1 MKRIIQHLFR
11 LVSSEQVEGEPD
23 RELLERFAAQHDEAA
38 FAALLRRHGPMVL
51 AVCRRVLGNAN
62 DAEDAFQATFLI
74 LIRKAN
80 AIGRPER
87 LGNWLYGVAYRT
99 ALDARGNR
107 ARRQTRERQVVEMPA
122 AEVPG
127 DPVWQDL
134 RSILD
139 EELNRLPEKYRAPL
153 VFCYL
158 EGKTKDET
166 ARQLGWP
173 EGTVSGRLARAKE
186 MVRSRLERRG
196 LALTSAV
203 LGAAL
208 TGNAAPAAV
217 PASLLDATIRV
228 GLLFAAGQG
237 ATAGALAAP
246 VSLLTERVLRTM
258 SLGKLKTAAAVLLT
272 VTVLATSAGVLAF
285 QSFTANRS
293 RPAVTAS
300 HDDTW
305 VESRVQA
312 WQPTPAERRFDEIG
326 WVRTVREAERLA
338 AAHGRPVFLFVYDG
352 SVANARCGGA
362 ASTLRAGP
370 LSNDR
375 VISLLNRYF
384 VPICIASQDYQGE
397 DFPQP
402 AYPTVGAAPPEE
414 QRAWKRIYDEA
425 QKAKLNLRATQVY
438 VLSPDGRPID
448 ALRLVPSEKVENL
461 LPFLERT
468 VAKLQP
474 AAGQPV
480 ISPVPQFAP
489 PKAAADALVLHVT
502 ARYLNRKGG
511 EEVPFAPEER
521 GLGVTGDS
529 WRALP
534 AEDWVVFDR
543 ADWTKLLPGGAPRPG
558 LTWEID
564 REWTA
569 RLLTHFYPQTA
580 NTDVSRNV
588 FLRQGL
594 TARITS
600 VQGNLARAYIEGS
613 LVMQH
618 DFAREAD
625 DNLVRATLVG
635 FMDFEPGLERIRAF
649 RLVTDQ
655 ATYGGGRKDKGQV
668 GYDPPVPIGVAVR
681 SLP

>member
-11 LVSSEQVEGEPD
+11 LVSSEQAEGEPD
-23 RELLERFAAQHDEAA
+23 RDLLERFATQHEEAA

-51 AVCRRVLGNAN
+51 AVCRRVLGDAN

-74 LIRKAN
+74 LIRKASS
-80 AIGRPER
+80 ISRPER

-107 ARRQTRERQVVEMPA
+107 ARRQARERQVAEMPA
-122 AEVPG
+122 AEVTG

-134 RSILD
+134 RPILD

-158 EGKTKDET
+158 EGKTKEET

-186 MVRSRLERRG
+186 MVRSRLARRG
-196 LALTSAV
+196 LALTPAV
-203 LGAAL
+203 LLATL

-217 PASLLDATIRV
+217 PAPLLDATLRI

-237 ATAGALAAP
+237 ATAGALSGSVAA
-246 VSLLTERVLRTM
+246 LTERVLHGM
-258 SLGKLKTAAAVLLT
+258 SLGKLKTAAAILLT
-272 VTVLATSAGVLAF
+272 VAAVATGAGVLAF

-293 RPAVTAS
+293 SPSQPAPR
-300 HDDTW
+300 DDAW
-305 VESRVQA
+305 VEGRVQA
-312 WQPTPAERRFDEIG
+312 WQPTPAERRFDDIG
-326 WVRTVREAERLA
+326 WVRTIREAERLA
-338 AAHGRPVFLFVYDG
+338 AMHGRPVFLFVYDG

-375 VISLLNRYF
+375 VIDLLNRYF
-384 VPICIASQDYQGE
+384 VPVCIANQDYHGE
-397 DFPQP
+397 EFPHP
-402 AYPTVGAAPPEE
+402 LYPKEGAAPPEE
-414 QRAWKRIYDEA
+414 KHAWKRIYDEA

-438 VLSPDGRPID
+438 VLSPNGQPID
-448 ALRLVPSEKVENL
+448 ALRLIPSEKVEKL
-461 LPFLERT
+461 LPLLERT

-474 AAGQPV
+474 AEGKPV
-480 ISPVPQFAP
+480 VAPMPQFSP
-489 PKAAADALVLHVT
+489 PQAADDVLVLHVT
-502 ARYLNRKGG
+502 ARYLNRKDG
-511 EEVPFAPEER
+511 EEVPFTPEEK
-521 GLGVTGDS
+521 GLGLTGGS
-529 WRALP
+529 WKALP

-543 ADWTKLLPGGAPRPG
+543 TECARLLPSGGVRPG
-558 LTWEID
+558 LTWELD
-564 REWTA
+564 RELTA
-569 RLLTHFYPQTA
+569 RFLTNFYPQTP
-580 NTDVSRNV
+580 NTDIVRNV
-588 FLRQGL
+588 FIRQGL
-594 TARITS
+594 SARITS
-600 VQGNLARAYIEGS
+600 LQGNLARARLEGS

-618 DFAREAD
+618 DFARNAD
-625 DNLVRATLVG
+625 GNQVRATLVG
-635 FMDFEPGLERIRAF
+635 YIDFEPGQRRIRAF

-655 ATYGGGRKDKGQV
+655 ATYGGGQV
-668 GYDPPVPIGVAVR
+668 GYETPVPIGVAVR

>member
-11 LVSSEQVEGEPD
+11 LVSSEQAEGEPD
-23 RELLERFAAQHDEAA
+23 RDLLERFATQHEEAA

-51 AVCRRVLGNAN
+51 AVCRRVLGDAN

-74 LIRKAN
+74 LIRKASS
-80 AIGRPER
+80 ISRPER

-107 ARRQTRERQVVEMPA
+107 ARRQARERQVAEMPA
-122 AEVPG
+122 AEVAD

-134 RSILD
+134 RPILD

-158 EGKTKDET
+158 EGKTKEET
-166 ARQLGWP
+166 AKQLGWP

-186 MVRSRLERRG
+186 MVRSRLARRG
-196 LALTSAV
+196 LALTPAV
-203 LGAAL
+203 LLATL

-217 PASLLDATIRV
+217 PAPLLDATLRV

-237 ATAGALAAP
+237 ATAGALSGSVAA
-246 VSLLTERVLRTM
+246 LTERVLHGM
-258 SLGKLKTAAAVLLT
+258 SLGKLKTAAAILLT
-272 VTVLATSAGVLAF
+272 VAALATGAGVLAF
-285 QSFTANRS
+285 QSFTANRAS
-293 RPAVTAS
+293 PSQPAPR
-300 HDDTW
+300 DDAW

-312 WQPTPAERRFDEIG
+312 WQPTKAERRFDDIG
-326 WVRTVREAERLA
+326 WVRTIREAERLA
-338 AAHGRPVFLFVYDG
+338 ALHGRPVFLFVYDG

-375 VISLLNRYF
+375 VIDLLNRYF
-384 VPICIASQDYQGE
+384 VPVCIASQDYHGE
-397 DFPQP
+397 EFPHP
-402 AYPTVGAAPPEE
+402 LYPREGAAPPEE
-414 QRAWKRIYDEA
+414 KRAWKRIYDEA

-438 VLSPDGRPID
+438 VLSPEGRPID
-448 ALRLVPSEKVENL
+448 ALRLVPSEKVEKL
-461 LPFLERT
+461 LPLLERT

-474 AAGQPV
+474 AEGQPV
-480 ISPVPQFAP
+480 VTPIPQFAP
-489 PKAAADALVLHVT
+489 PQAADDALVLHVT
-502 ARYLNRKGG
+502 ARYLNRKDG
-511 EEVPFAPEER
+511 EEVPFTPAEK
-521 GLGVTGDS
+521 GLGLTGDS

-543 ADWTKLLPGGAPRPG
+543 AECARLLPSGGVRPG
-558 LTWEID
+558 LTWELD
-564 REWTA
+564 RELTA
-569 RLLTHFYPQTA
+569 RLLTHCYPQTP
-580 NTDVSRNV
+580 NTDVARNV
-588 FLRQGL
+588 FHRQGL

-600 VQGNLARAYIEGS
+600 VQGNTARAWLEGS

-618 DFAREAD
+618 DFAKDAD

-635 FMDFEPGLERIRAF
+635 FIDFEPGQRRIRTF

-655 ATYGGGRKDKGQV
+655 ATYGGGQV
-668 GYDPPVPIGVAVR
+668 GYETPVPIGVAVR